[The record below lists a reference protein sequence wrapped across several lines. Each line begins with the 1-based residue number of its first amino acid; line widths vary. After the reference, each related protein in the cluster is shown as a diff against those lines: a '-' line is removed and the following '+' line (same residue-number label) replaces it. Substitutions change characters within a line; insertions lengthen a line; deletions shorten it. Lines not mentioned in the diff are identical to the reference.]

1 MGSLIP
7 ILVVKEKVQEKQ
19 ISIEHIETESML
31 ADPLTKGLTPKVFH
45 EHTARMGVT
54 IDDIL
59 FSESYFLSIC
69 FMSDIELFHFLQNKV

>member
-1 MGSLIP
+1 MGSLIL
-7 ILVVKEKVQEKQ
+7 IFVAKEKVQEKQ

-59 FSESYFLSIC
+59 
-69 FMSDIELFHFLQNKV
+69 V